1 MLSSTLNK
9 RYKNL
14 CFVWWYK
21 LLLFKSISMLVVQ
34 SLCKSTPHGGG
45 TTQKKLLS
53 KAIPVLEVQAVLSK
67 STPYA
72 GGKKSCFLI

>member
-1 MLSSTLNK
+1 
-9 RYKNL
+9 
-14 CFVWWYK
+14 
-21 LLLFKSISMLVVQ
+21 MLVVQ